1 MPKEDK
7 SKETLLELVSEKREA
22 EEMAKILIELDL
34 DSEDVEKQL
43 EEIKKRLI
51 KKVNSIDF
59 VYINLDAQ
67 VERLKAYKELYQ
79 DEIKKIT
86 KKIES
91 IEKNKDKLLQILA
104 DAGLVEANKPLR
116 TQYHTYSLAKTYGS
130 VEIIDETQIPKE
142 YIKTKIEQ
150 VIDLAAIRAD
160 LLAGKEI
167 PGVQLPVKMKVRR
180 R

>member
-1 MPKEDK
+1 
-7 SKETLLELVSEKREA
+7 
-22 EEMAKILIELDL
+22 
-34 DSEDVEKQL
+34 
-43 EEIKKRLI
+43 
-51 KKVNSIDF
+51 
-59 VYINLDAQ
+59 
-67 VERLKAYKELYQ
+67 
-79 DEIKKIT
+79 
-86 KKIES
+86 
-91 IEKNKDKLLQILA
+91 
-104 DAGLVEANKPLR
+104 
-116 TQYHTYSLAKTYGS
+116 LAKTYGS

>member
-7 SKETLLELVSEKREA
+7 NKETLLELVSEKREA
-22 EEMAKILIELDL
+22 EEMAKMLIELDL

-79 DEIKKIT
+79 DEIKHLFK
-86 KKIES
+86 
-91 IEKNKDKLLQILA
+91 
-104 DAGLVEANKPLR
+104 R
-116 TQYHTYSLAKTYGS
+116 
-130 VEIIDETQIPKE
+130 
-142 YIKTKIEQ
+142 
-150 VIDLAAIRAD
+150 
-160 LLAGKEI
+160 
-167 PGVQLPVKMKVRR
+167 
-180 R
+180 

>member
-7 SKETLLELVSEKREA
+7 NKETLLELVSEKREA
-22 EEMAKILIELDL
+22 EEMAKMLIELDL

-59 VYINLDAQ
+59 VYINLDVQ

-79 DEIKKIT
+79 DEIKKIA

-91 IEKNKDKLLQILA
+91 IEKNKDKLLQMLA

-116 TQYHTYSLAKTYGS
+116 TQYHTYSLTKTYGS

>member
-22 EEMAKILIELDL
+22 EEMAKMLIELDL

-79 DEIKKIT
+79 DEIKKIA

-91 IEKNKDKLLQILA
+91 IEKNKDKLLQMLA
-104 DAGLVEANKPLR
+104 DAGLV
-116 TQYHTYSLAKTYGS
+116 
-130 VEIIDETQIPKE
+130 
-142 YIKTKIEQ
+142 
-150 VIDLAAIRAD
+150 
-160 LLAGKEI
+160 
-167 PGVQLPVKMKVRR
+167 VKRPIL
-180 R
+180 